1 MGSPRDLEPC
11 LKDNDYT
18 IGEQFKDKVLMPGPI
33 DPHMHSRLGA
43 IALQTA
49 RIMPKLWDV
58 MGRMSVSAGPILSSV
73 PEGSRNCLLHCVV
86 Q

>member
-33 DPHMHSRLGA
+33 DPHMHSTLGA

-49 RIMPKLWDV
+49 CIMPKLWDV
-58 MGRMSVSAGPILSSV
+58 MGRMSVSAGPILSFVS
-73 PEGSRNCLLHCVV
+73 EGARNCLLYCVV